1 MYSSHMN
8 TKPIPP
14 DIEFLPP
21 EDEAE
26 YDRWFRE
33 KVNRALQDKRP
44 SIPHEQVMKELREL
58 ILSKRKKVKTT

>member
-1 MYSSHMN
+1 MN

-14 DIEFLPP
+14 DADFLPP

-33 KVNRALQDKRP
+33 KVNKALQDKRP
-44 SIPHEQVMKELREL
+44 SIPHEQVMNEMRAL
-58 ILSKRKKVKTT
+58 IFSKRNKVKPK